1 MLTAYYCP
9 ETASEAAQKLIV
21 AHAKPSVSWLTG
33 IEIMSALSRKVRA
46 RELVRRDAERIATLY
61 REHVSQGHYNLLPLD
76 GADIEWAASRIARF
90 DSSLRTLDALHLAIA
105 LRESLAL
112 ATADRGLADAAKKL
126 GMKVMFV
133 R

>member
-1 MLTAYYCP
+1 
-9 ETASEAAQKLIV
+9 
-21 AHAKPSVSWLTG
+21 
-33 IEIMSALSRKVRA
+33 
-46 RELVRRDAERIATLY
+46 
-61 REHVSQGHYNLLPLD
+61 
-76 GADIEWAASRIARF
+76 
-90 DSSLRTLDALHLAIA
+90 LRTLDALHLAIA

>member
-9 ETASEAAQKLIV
+9 EAASEAAQKLIV
-21 AHAKPSVSWLTG
+21 AHARPSVSWLTG

-61 REHVSQGHYNLLPLD
+61 REHVSQGCYNLIPLD
-76 GADIEWAASRIARF
+76 GADIEWASGRIAKF
-90 DSSLRTLDALHLAIA
+90 DNSLRTLDALHLAIA
-105 LRESLAL
+105 MRESLAL
-112 ATADRGLADAAKKL
+112 ATADRGLANAAKNM
-126 GMKVMFV
+126 GMKVMLV

>member
-1 MLTAYYCP
+1 M
-9 ETASEAAQKLIV
+9 

-33 IEIMSALSRKVRA
+33 IEIMSALSRKVRG

-61 REHVSQGHYNLLPLD
+61 REHVSQDCYNLIPLD
-76 GADIEWAASRIARF
+76 GADIEWAADHIARF
-90 DSSLRTLDALHLAIA
+90 DNSLRTLDALHLAIA
-105 LRESLAL
+105 KRESLVL
-112 ATADRGLADAAKKL
+112 ATSDRGLADAAKDL